1 MEEEKKDEEI
11 DSDQIENDLDDFFKQ
26 GGLDIGEME
35 ATKNEPAQP
44 PKTAEPA
51 DLNEEKSEE
60 QSQREAEAAARD
72 TEPDESMSGYMVMSS
87 SKVEAGS
94 GDPNLINNVVDGIG

>member
-1 MEEEKKDEEI
+1 M
-11 DSDQIENDLDDFFKQ
+11 
-26 GGLDIGEME
+26 
-35 ATKNEPAQP
+35 
-44 PKTAEPA
+44 
-51 DLNEEKSEE
+51 NEEKSEE